1 LVKPS
6 PKRRP
11 AWPFWVR
18 LVLTVCA
25 LGIFLLGYYWGNQ
38 YRYGEGPPAISGIWL
53 SPPQPLPNFTLDL
66 ATGGTFGQQDL
77 RDHWTLLAFAPIES
91 ARGQLAA
98 NRLMA
103 VAAHLGNQ
111 PRLQEQLQL
120 LLLAAHQDLGTA
132 WDFRRLSPKLHL
144 LFGEGVAPLAEALGA
159 SPEAPD
165 QAGFYLIAPDGKG
178 LAFFPPGLSPAA
190 IAADLL
196 MLSDWPLE
204 LLVSPHG

>member
-1 LVKPS
+1 MVKRS

-25 LGIFLLGYYWGNQ
+25 LGTFLLGYYWGNRYQ
-38 YRYGEGPPAISGIWL
+38 YGAGPPAISGIWL
-53 SPPQPLPNFTLDL
+53 RPPPILPDFRLQR

-103 VAAHLGNQ
+103 VAGHLGTQ

-120 LLLAAHQDLGTA
+120 LLLAAHQDPNTA
-132 WDFRRLSPKLHL
+132 WAFRRLSPKLHL
-144 LFGEGVAPLAEALGA
+144 LFGEGVALLAEALGT
-159 SPEAPD
+159 SPEVPD
-165 QAGFYLIAPDGKG
+165 QAGFYLIAPDGTG
-178 LAFFPPGLSPAA
+178 LVFFPPDRSPAA
-190 IAADLL
+190 IAGDLVI
-196 MLSDWPLE
+196 LSDWPLE
-204 LLVSPHG
+204 LLVSPHD